1 MKPTLLLT
9 LALALPATAQD
20 PSCGNW
26 SSGPDVIVGNLTDLG
41 HYSSVGPISA
51 YSIGTDACNFGD
63 APLVW
68 QEGNNQHPV
77 IAQHMYRYEDGR
89 FEQLGISWLKHGFG
103 ALAQNTCCTCQNPN
117 DLALLG
123 VGCSDPY
130 TSDLNGDQDGWF
142 GGYWGGLGPR
152 SEVNPST
159 GDFPWPY
166 TTMGQSGDN
175 IYKRLQVQTSDM
187 DPNLHPDAL
196 YFAEGHYVTPHDAAA
211 GNQHNNASYRE
222 VRTGTFANNQ
232 WILEFASS
240 TTRMRSAI
248 YAWQAIDP
256 GVTLSVVDDDGR
268 MILGSNATDNGD
280 GTWSYEYALYNMNS
294 DRSISAIYIP
304 LSDGSTPTALG
315 FNDVEHRENPWSVDD
330 WTPVISAGDIS
341 WSTDSYS
348 VNPDANAIRWGTLYN
363 FRFTCDAAPTTGLV
377 NASPFK
383 PGTGIVWTFD
393 AQVPGSPSGCD
404 AQPYCAVTP
413 NSTGSA
419 ASLTNG
425 GSTSISADDLVLT
438 AGPVPNQ
445 PGIFYYG
452 PNQIEVPFGD
462 GYRCI
467 GGTVRRMPVSTATG
481 GNLSRSVDY
490 SANYAA
496 GFITAGSSWNFQAW
510 FRDPAANGATFNL
523 SNGLHITF
531 CP

>member
-1 MKPTLLLT
+1 MNSLLLLT
-9 LALALPATAQD
+9 FALPALAQD

-26 SSGPDVIVGNLTDLG
+26 SAGPDVTVGNLVDLG
-41 HYSSVGPISA
+41 HYGSVGPISA

-103 ALAQNTCCTCQNPN
+103 ALAQNTCCTCQNPG
-117 DLALLG
+117 DLSLLG

-130 TSDLNGDQDGWF
+130 TADLNGDQDGWF
-142 GGYWGGLGPR
+142 GGFWGGLGPR

-175 IYKRLQVQTSDM
+175 IYKRLQVPTSDM

-211 GNQHNNASYRE
+211 GNQHNNASHRE
-222 VRTGTFANNQ
+222 VRTNTFANNQ
-232 WILEFASS
+232 WVLEFAGP

-268 MILGSNATDNGD
+268 MILGSNASDNGD

-294 DRSISAIYIP
+294 ERSIGAIFIP
-304 LSDGSTPTALG
+304 LSEGTTPTDLG
-315 FNDVEHRENPWSVDD
+315 FHDVEHRENPWSVDD
-330 WTPVISAGDIS
+330 WTPVINAGDIS

-363 FRFTCDAAPTTGLV
+363 FRFTCDAAPTNDSV
-377 NASPFK
+377 YASPFK
-383 PGTGIVWTFD
+383 PGIGIVWTFD
-393 AQVPGSPSGCD
+393 AQVPGSASGCD

-419 ASLTNG
+419 AALTNA
-425 GSTSISADDLVLT
+425 GSTSISADDLVLN
-438 AGPVPNQ
+438 AGPVPDQ
-445 PGIFYYG
+445 PGLFYYG
-452 PNQIEVPFGD
+452 PNQIEVPFGN
-462 GYRCI
+462 GYRCV
-467 GGTVRRMPVSTATG
+467 GGTVRRLPVSSASG
-481 GNLSRSVDY
+481 GNLSHSMDY